1 MNDAMKMSLRS
12 IVYRRKQYVS
22 IFLVCLFGIGI
33 SIFSIFLIDGMLNA
47 LENKARIYY
56 GGDYQFLGG
65 TSGYDL
71 YDYEN
76 YIDDLKTIF
85 PENTIIAP
93 RFFSGSTGSGNAAL
107 YFEGTG
113 VSQRVINGVDFTIE
127 KDLFSSLNFHSGSMN
142 EMAGSDGI
150 LLSMAIAD
158 ILEVRVGDSITL
170 MVNTG
175 KYGINTVELVVKGI
189 FTDSSL
195 FGMYTSYI
203 DIDCFREAFKYPEN
217 CINRICIT
225 LPEGYDSEAL
235 AASYQEVLETKYPMY
250 EQVSNK
256 QLFYDH
262 RSDMGF
268 PNYALLTLSSNLNEV
283 KILID
288 AMKLIS
294 AFVILI
300 LMLIVIIGV
309 SSTFRVIVIKR
320 INEIGIYKA
329 IGMRYGKI
337 MGMLLTETMFLLVAG
352 CLSGFVFASVLCLFA
367 RFFNLSFIPAFDIF
381 LSNGVLVPNIKV
393 VYFLILSFVMI
404 VTTVIAVFFR
414 IRKSVA
420 VPPCEALSV
429 TE

>member
-1 MNDAMKMSLRS
+1 M
-12 IVYRRKQYVS
+12 
-22 IFLVCLFGIGI
+22 
-33 SIFSIFLIDGMLNA
+33 
-47 LENKARIYY
+47 
-56 GGDYQFLGG
+56 
-65 TSGYDL
+65 
-71 YDYEN
+71 
-76 YIDDLKTIF
+76 
-85 PENTIIAP
+85 
-93 RFFSGSTGSGNAAL
+93 
-107 YFEGTG
+107 
-113 VSQRVINGVDFTIE
+113 
-127 KDLFSSLNFHSGSMN
+127 
-142 EMAGSDGI
+142 
-150 LLSMAIAD
+150 
-158 ILEVRVGDSITL
+158 
-170 MVNTG
+170 
-175 KYGINTVELVVKGI
+175 
-189 FTDSSL
+189 
-195 FGMYTSYI
+195 
-203 DIDCFREAFKYPEN
+203 
-217 CINRICIT
+217 
-225 LPEGYDSEAL
+225 
-235 AASYQEVLETKYPMY
+235 
-250 EQVSNK
+250 
-256 QLFYDH
+256 
-262 RSDMGF
+262 
-268 PNYALLTLSSNLNEV
+268 